1 MKLSCCGHPIP
12 VHTNL
17 VRNIKS
23 LAEYILLVE
32 KETVFQRLANDGFCA
47 RNHCILLSGKGYP
60 DVPTRSFLRLLR
72 DTLGLPVY
80 GLVDG
85 DPHGLDILLTYR
97 FGSLTMA
104 YDAEALATP
113 DIHWLGIHLSDCKTF
128 DVPKNCLLPL
138 NSRDRQK
145 AKAILKRSYLE
156 YCAPS
161 WRKQME
167 NMLHQGVKL
176 EVEAISASSS
186 TFLTEYYLPLKIQNA
201 SHLYKNET

>member
-1 MKLSCCGHPIP
+1 
-12 VHTNL
+12 
-17 VRNIKS
+17 
-23 LAEYILLVE
+23 
-32 KETVFQRLANDGFCA
+32 
-47 RNHCILLSGKGYP
+47 
-60 DVPTRSFLRLLR
+60 
-72 DTLGLPVY
+72 
-80 GLVDG
+80 
-85 DPHGLDILLTYR
+85 
-97 FGSLTMA
+97 MA

-201 SHLYKNET
+201 SHLYKNETWNRPVGAWTRFYVCSFLLFLNRTLSSIEDLKFMLPLMNDTWSMIKYNLDSGSKVSIHDSADASGRYTFFSCANEWNSIEMNTWFKVHPWGKLEYWM